1 MTPKDSLQNPWA
13 GLASYEDPAISKRQ
27 LLFCGRDAESY
38 DVARLID
45 NNFVIT
51 LYGRSGIGK
60 TSLIQAGVFP
70 LLRREQYTPLVVRFG
85 IRSDVTR
92 SFQDLL
98 TDAIENSLR
107 KSGGTIRVVNVVDE
121 QTDRQAPDYLWNYF
135 ARRQFIHADG
145 GVTFPVAVF
154 DQFEEVF
161 RKPDDRQQAETL
173 LAQLRYLAD
182 ETHAL
187 PDRIV
192 DGQPYSYD
200 FNFRFVLVIREDDLY
215 RLEDSIDNC
224 SLATLKQ
231 FRYRLRPLSDECT
244 RSVITIPG
252 AGLFVEAE
260 QKHIVRTIKEIA
272 RNKEDDS
279 VSTNILSLICNRI
292 FEAYRKS
299 SSEYITSELVETF
312 VKGNPFEQFYKD
324 ATKELAKDERYYLER
339 NLVDSSGHRD
349 SVSESDFEKAIKKGE
364 RRKELIEGEM
374 RILQRSAVSSSEGNA
389 RIELLHDSFCEPI
402 LKQRDKRKRRERVM
416 WITTLYGVTMFFVSV
431 IWYVWNQNWQM
442 KENQA
447 RFVAEKVQPL
457 ADEGDSY
464 LIIRL
469 VLEVLPEDLSAL
481 ILEKP
486 YVPEVEEAL
495 RKAWDKNSGI
505 MKLQDGAFLF
515 ANFSSGG
522 DSIVSASAN
531 GVIYVWNPEN
541 GECVDTLEGHSSSI
555 YSVSFSC
562 DGKKI
567 VSASDDKTVRIWD
580 AKTGF
585 CVDTLVHSKYVQF
598 ASFSTDG
605 SRIVSAS
612 GDKTVRIW
620 NASTGVCLDTLTGHT
635 SEVNSASFSPDGS
648 RIVSAAS
655 DNTIRIWD
663 ASTGV
668 CLDTLT
674 GHTSVVNSAFFSPDG
689 RQIVS
694 ASNDGTVR
702 IWSTTGVCLDTLT
715 GQWGTAQYASFS
727 SNNKRIVFVSG
738 DDVVRVWNASTGVCL
753 DTLTGHTKSVYSV
766 CFSPDGN
773 KIVSASL
780 DGSLRI
786 WDISE
791 EKDLKKFDY
800 TSWIYSASFDTD
812 GSRIVSASS
821 DSTVRI
827 WDASTGICLDTLIG
841 HTGDVYS
848 ASFSP
853 DGSRIVSASSDST
866 VRIWN
871 AATGECI
878 RTLYGY
884 GNYLRSATFS
894 PDRKNI
900 VLAHYDKFVKLWNA
914 ETGECIRTLTG
925 HTDDVYSAA
934 FSPQGDSIVSA
945 SRDGTVK
952 LWNAR
957 TGECIRTITEHKYDV
972 NSATF
977 SPDGKII
984 VSASDDKTVH
994 VWDFKKNEE
1003 FLIEGHKNSV
1013 RSVAFSPDGEK
1024 IVSASDDGTVR
1035 VWDFKKRTLI
1045 KVFDGIE
1052 GGHISVVFSPDG
1064 NKIVSTGSTIRVWDF
1079 PPLQTLMDKARERFK
1094 NCPLTKEERRKYY
1107 LN

>member
-107 KSGGTIRVVNVVDE
+107 KSGGTVRVVNVVDE
-121 QTDRQAPDYLWNYF
+121 QTDRQASDYLWNYF

-187 PDRIV
+187 PDGIV
-192 DGQPYSYD
+192 DGQSYTYD

-244 RSVITIPG
+244 QSVITIPG

-260 QKHIVRTIKEIA
+260 QEHIVRTIKEIA

-402 LKQRDKRKRRERVM
+402 LKQRDKRKLRERVM

-447 RFVAEKVQPL
+447 RFVAEKVQAL
-457 ADEGDSY
+457 VDEGDSY
-464 LIIRL
+464 LAIRL

-486 YVPEVEEAL
+486 YVPEVEAAL

-522 DSIVSASAN
+522 DSIVSASVN

-567 VSASDDKTVRIWD
+567 VSASGDKTVRIWD

-612 GDKTVRIW
+612 GDKTVCIW
-620 NASTGVCLDTLTGHT
+620 DASTGVCLDTLTGHT

-738 DDVVRVWNASTGVCL
+738 DDVRVWNRDGYKIFK
-753 DTLTGHTKSVYSV
+753 GHTESVYSV

-878 RTLYGY
+878 RTLEGHTSYVY
-884 GNYLRSATFS
+884 SASFS
-894 PDRKNI
+894 PD
-900 VLAHYDKFVKLWNA
+900 
-914 ETGECIRTLTG
+914 G
-925 HTDDVYSAA
+925 S
-934 FSPQGDSIVSA
+934 QIVSA
-945 SRDGTVK
+945 SNDGIVRIWDAK
-952 LWNAR
+952 
-957 TGECIRTITEHKYDV
+957 TGECLDYERKII
-972 NSATF
+972 SASDDKTVRVWDFKKNEEFLIEGDINTVSSVAF
-977 SPDGKII
+977 SPDGEKI
-984 VSASDDKTVH
+984 VLASVGDKTVH

-1024 IVSASDDGTVR
+1024 IVSASDDKTVR
-1035 VWDFKKRTLI
+1035 VWNFKKRTLI

-1052 GGHISVVFSPDG
+1052 GGHISVVFSPNG
-1064 NKIVSTGSTIRVWDF
+1064 NKIVSTGSNIRVWDF